1 MTNLFPLLPSKTS
14 MELTLD
20 GSILSKKVFG
30 EKYHAAEMD
39 IATTTITKMN
49 SMIFLPFFMI
59 YTSTSCDFPSS
70 QQIGKLS

>member
-20 GSILSKKVFG
+20 GSIPYKKVFG

-59 YTSTSCDFPSS
+59 YTSTSFD
-70 QQIGKLS
+70 